1 MSIPD
6 CNFSYKFATDSPLIM
21 TAIRESLVV
30 FILFS
35 VVLGPPK
42 PPGPSLAP
50 EIIPSRYA
58 SQFLEKLLATGVGG
72 VRWSQIDLSSA
83 LDQGTVMRASPSYA
97 AFARS
102 EEEEECFKRMRDKD
116 SG

>member
-1 MSIPD
+1 
-6 CNFSYKFATDSPLIM
+6 
-21 TAIRESLVV
+21 
-30 FILFS
+30 
-35 VVLGPPK
+35 
-42 PPGPSLAP
+42 
-50 EIIPSRYA
+50 
-58 SQFLEKLLATGVGG
+58 VGG